1 MKYDLC
7 GKCAHELEYAYQMR
21 PLDRKKDEKVVCA
34 HCKKKRYGGKY
45 ELLPK
50 KEAAR

>member
-7 GKCAHELEYAYQMR
+7 GKCAHELRENYDLKQLAR
-21 PLDRKKDEKVVCA
+21 AADEKVVCA
-34 HCKKKRYGGKY
+34 HCRKKRYVGKY

-50 KEAAR
+50 KGADK